1 MFLNSLH
8 LRILEEKTSLNR
20 QSDNLKSAY
29 PVLVGT
35 NLLHLE
41 SFWTFTFCYLTRHL
55 EKQQILLR
63 HRSKNTLLKLM
74 HSLLESAHYLIFNF
88 VRIC

>member
-1 MFLNSLH
+1 MLIGKNTLLTDSL
-8 LRILEEKTSLNR
+8 TT
-20 QSDNLKSAY
+20 LKYAY

-41 SFWTFTFCYLTRHL
+41 SFWTFTFRYLTCDL

-63 HRSKNTLLKLM
+63 HHSKNMLLKLM
-74 HSLLESAHYLIFNF
+74 HSLLESTHYLIFNF
-88 VRIC
+88 VSIC

>member
-1 MFLNSLH
+1 M
-8 LRILEEKTSLNR
+8 LEEKKN
-20 QSDNLKSAY
+20 NLKSAY

-41 SFWTFTFCYLTRHL
+41 SFWTFAFCYLTRHL

-63 HRSKNTLLKLM
+63 HHSKNTLLRLI
-74 HSLLESAHYLIFNF
+74 HSLPGSTHYLIFNF
-88 VRIC
+88 VSIC

>member
-1 MFLNSLH
+1 MYS
-8 LRILEEKTSLNR
+8 RKKKPLNR
-20 QSDNLKSAY
+20 QSNNVKSAY

-41 SFWTFTFCYLTRHL
+41 SFWTFTFCYLTCHL

-63 HRSKNTLLKLM
+63 HHSKNMLLKLM
-74 HSLLESAHYLIFNF
+74 HSLPESTHYLIFNF
-88 VRIC
+88 VSIC